1 MCEVECKCNADDRLE
16 SIKESL
22 RELTANELFNTALK
36 LSMENQE
43 LQAKIAYQDR
53 ELREAAGDRERA
65 YLNVDGK
72 VNLPPHGKQFF
83 LRTVRTF
90 FSAW

>member
-1 MCEVECKCNADDRLE
+1 MCDMECKCNADERHE
-16 SIKESL
+16 SIKEKL
-22 RELTANELFNTALK
+22 HALPAEELFNTALK

-65 YLNVDGK
+65 YLNGKIDGLK
-72 VNLPPHGKQFF
+72 
-83 LRTVRTF
+83 
-90 FSAW
+90 FSIRCNGVSGGEVVHE

>member
-1 MCEVECKCNADDRLE
+1 MCTVECKCNADDRLE
-16 SIKESL
+16 SIKENL

-53 ELREAAGDRERA
+53 ELREAAGDHERA
-65 YLNVDGK
+65 YLNGK
-72 VNLPPHGKQFF
+72 TLTI
-83 LRTVRTF
+83 LRNWSIVKLMIPLKT
-90 FSAW
+90 

>member
-22 RELTANELFNTALK
+22 RELTANELFNTAVK

-53 ELREAAGDRERA
+53 ELREAAGYRDRA
-65 YLNVDGK
+65 YLNGKIDGLK
-72 VNLPPHGKQFF
+72 
-83 LRTVRTF
+83 
-90 FSAW
+90 FSIRCNGVSGGEVMHE

>member
-1 MCEVECKCNADDRLE
+1 MCEVECNCNADDRLE
-16 SIKESL
+16 SIKEKLQSL
-22 RELTANELFNTALK
+22 SAEELFNTAVK

-65 YLNVDGK
+65 YLNGKIDGLK
-72 VNLPPHGKQFF
+72 FG
-83 LRTVRTF
+83 LRCTGV
-90 FSAW
+90 SGGEVMHE